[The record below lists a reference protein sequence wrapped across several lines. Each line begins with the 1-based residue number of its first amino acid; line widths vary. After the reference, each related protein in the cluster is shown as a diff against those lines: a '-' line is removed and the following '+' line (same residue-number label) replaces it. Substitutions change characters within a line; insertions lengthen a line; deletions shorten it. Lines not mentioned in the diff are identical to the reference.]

1 MMRFLAVLIAFCFC
15 LPAFGQIK
23 AEKNYPAYS
32 LIEFDIVASESAA
45 WRHVIW
51 KFEPAK
57 ISGKQMPDG
66 QMVFTAPPGSY
77 RVLASVMQ
85 GTKDGEKITVEQSGH
100 QLFEH
105 QFTIGGEGDPKPPP
119 DDEDHTQPPPNPPQ
133 PTTVPAMVLVVEES
147 SQRTAETAM
156 LLADAT
162 YWSSVVDRG
171 MRWRVYDIDSLTG
184 STITNQDK
192 WAAAANAAGLP
203 AMVILD
209 KDGAVIA
216 SSKLPG
222 KSPDIDA
229 AIKKAGG
236 K

>member
-1 MMRFLAVLIAFCFC
+1 MIRCLAILLAC
-15 LPAFGQIK
+15 LVCVPTFGQIK

-32 LIEFDIVASESAA
+32 LIEFDVATTDSVS
-45 WRHVIW
+45 WRNIIW

-57 ISGKQMPDG
+57 ISGKQMPTG
-66 QMVFTAPPGSY
+66 EMVFTAPPGSY
-77 RVLASVMQ
+77 RAIASVIQ

-105 QFTIGGEGDPKPPP
+105 QFTIGGESDPQP
-119 DDEDHTQPPPNPPQ
+119 DDEDQETKPPTPPIV
-133 PTTVPAMVLVVEES
+133 TTVPAMVLVVEES
-147 SQRTAETAM
+147 SQRNAETAM

-162 YWSSVVDRG
+162 YWASVVDRG
-171 MRWRVYDIDSLTG
+171 MRWRVYDVDSMTDGNQPKWLT
-184 STITNQDK
+184 
-192 WAAAANAAGLP
+192 AAKAVGLP
-203 AMVILD
+203 SLVIVD

-216 SSKLPG
+216 SSKLPY
-222 KSPDIDA
+222 KSAEIDA